1 MAEAPASDGRTDPLE
16 VRIER
21 VGIDLVDWATLKKQS
36 RDLLRRSKDPAS
48 CLARMRE
55 KTLGFLGPDSGDLG
69 DDLILN
75 KGNTVLNSGKFQTE
89 NQKKD
94 PNLTDVRM
102 ISEKKIDNS
111 SRLGG
116 EIGSFISSVPVFIP
130 LLCFSRYMYRVQQD
144 VLHQLGWKKGIAAD
158 RIVESTVVIFEIKG
172 EEAMILY
179 DKISCFCFFWGF
191 LCHLEK
197 SYESKFEVGVP
208 SGNSSG
214 SSTGGLKNNDSLVVP
229 YGPLDVQMPEA
240 VSVLG
245 KHAAEQS
252 TAAMQANDH
261 KVSVSPLVYV
271 SSDCRGYNF
280 GKGVSSYGEL
290 PYASTVDATGACG
303 VQSNEDGK
311 KKQRTTPNRSAD
323 PAAAAVQPH
332 QTQ

>member
-1 MAEAPASDGRTDPLE
+1 MYGRF
-16 VRIER
+16 
-21 VGIDLVDWATLKKQS
+21 Q
-36 RDLLRRSKDPAS
+36 RR
-48 CLARMRE
+48 R
-55 KTLGFLGPDSGDLG
+55 
-69 DDLILN
+69 
-75 KGNTVLNSGKFQTE
+75 
-89 NQKKD
+89 
-94 PNLTDVRM
+94 
-102 ISEKKIDNS
+102 
-111 SRLGG
+111 
-116 EIGSFISSVPVFIP
+116 
-130 LLCFSRYMYRVQQD
+130 
-144 VLHQLGWKKGIAAD
+144 LGWKKGIAAD

-172 EEAMILY
+172 EEVMILY

-208 SGNSSG
+208 SGNSTG
-214 SSTGGLKNNDSLVVP
+214 SSTGRLKNNDSLVVP

-261 KVSVSPLVYV
+261 KVSVSALVYV

-290 PYASTVDATGACG
+290 PYASRKLCVDDQLRKGGSHSSSNTSSSSEFMGHAGPKFSSAESRASASDPRAKKPARQSDGAEEVSSPLKRG
-303 VQSNEDGK
+303 SQVEGSRGWAGRGRGRERSNEDGK
-311 KKQRTTPNRSAD
+311 KKQRTTPNRSTD
-323 PAAAAVQPH
+323 PAAAAVQPR